1 MSGPTTPA
9 PLPPGDD
16 GPLVVVQTFILEK
29 FDGEK
34 VPGDGKVPVE
44 IIEGGDGL
52 PTLRTRKD
60 GVDLPE
66 PEVLKQ
72 ADLSEIIKQGE

>member
-9 PLPPGDD
+9 PLGPSVDTPGVKTRIDKF
-16 GPLVVVQTFILEK
+16 TLEK

-52 PTLRTRKD
+52 PTLLIRKD
-60 GVDLPE
+60 GVDLPT
-66 PEVLKQ
+66 PEVLKE
-72 ADLSEIIKQGE
+72 ADLSELE